1 VAEVV
6 AIVAD
11 VRAEVG
17 AAVLR
22 RMTAAS
28 AAACLVRLRHDRVKQ
43 LLALLPVDSTAT
55 LLRLL
60 SEEERSS
67 VVQALPRRIAEP
79 LRRLLAYPEG
89 TAGSVMDPNVFVIA
103 NDVTVRA
110 ARARLRRD
118 ASTALYYLYVVDRS
132 RKLVGVLT
140 LRELMLAAGDLPIVS
155 VMRGKPV
162 SIEAAAS
169 HLDLLRHNGWRSFHA
184 IPVVDA
190 DNVLLGVVRYETI
203 RKLEAELTGTERR
216 QGGLDLAL
224 SLSELYVKGLTGL
237 VNGLVPRAPAGAHEA
252 RTPSGE
258 DPS

>member
-1 VAEVV
+1 
-6 AIVAD
+6 
-11 VRAEVG
+11 
-17 AAVLR
+17 
-22 RMTAAS
+22 
-28 AAACLVRLRHDRVKQ
+28 
-43 LLALLPVDSTAT
+43 
-55 LLRLL
+55 
-60 SEEERSS
+60 
-67 VVQALPRRIAEP
+67 
-79 LRRLLAYPEG
+79 
-89 TAGSVMDPNVFVIA
+89 
-103 NDVTVRA
+103 
-110 ARARLRRD
+110 
-118 ASTALYYLYVVDRS
+118 LYYLFVVDRS

-237 VNGLVPRAPAGAHEA
+237 VNGLVPRAPAGAHA
-252 RTPSGE
+252 RFTHQNLCVK
-258 DPS
+258 